1 MNLPTPTN
9 DAFSLRSYGDKLE
22 SYVRGLESLGQTP
35 EMYCKYTGTK
45 QEPKIQTAINVVE
58 TTDTTSVL
66 HASQPDITH
75 IHQLNTRKRLLK
87 DFPRIIKTLN
97 FNKYNKNNLADVYE
111 RGFRNLRL
119 RCRADL
125 DNFNMTV
132 FLTNLETVVND
143 CLATNIAPIVSW
155 IHHEAEAF
163 ATDSHRTKYLE
174 WWTSV
179 AERLKDKDYRL
190 SFNLFT
196 ELGVDSCENEC
207 AQSLRENTVKYND
220 WTSAVVK
227 KIRESGGKNDKR
239 IVILGSPKK
248 TAKGL
253 EEINQNIYKNDHYM
267 MAEWHIYASGP
278 NKKLKNDGNPG
289 QKYWSGTGD
298 DFGKSNVMT
307 AIGYANYFTSVYN
320 LTTYLGAWM
329 PQANANGDLNQTE
342 IVNFGKYFAQVI
354 KPIPWSM
361 NVLDT
366 YYDTKNSNW
375 KLDEQVI
382 KGQTLNM
389 SRVLDEIISVM

>member
-1 MNLPTPTN
+1 PKESVIMFQIHPKMMTIVVLVIIC
-9 DAFSLRSYGDKLE
+9 AF
-22 SYVRGLESLGQTP
+22 
-35 EMYCKYTGTK
+35 C
-45 QEPKIQTAINVVE
+45 
-58 TTDTTSVL
+58 
-66 HASQPDITH
+66 
-75 IHQLNTRKRLLK
+75 LK
-87 DFPRIIKTLN
+87 DSLARHNPYTKKIAQGFSTNYFKTLN
-97 FNKYNKNNLADVYE
+97 FKKYNKNNLADIYE
-111 RGFRNLRL
+111 RGFRNVRL

-125 DNFNMTV
+125 DNLNMTV
-132 FLTNLETVVND
+132 FLDNLETVVND

-163 ATDSHRTKYLE
+163 ATTSHRTKYLK

-179 AERLKDKDYRL
+179 AKKLKDKDYRL

-196 ELGVDSCENEC
+196 ELGVDACENEC
-207 AQSLRENTVKYND
+207 AQSLRENTAKYND

-239 IVILGSPKK
+239 MLILGSPKK

-253 EEINQNIYKNDHYM
+253 EEIDQNIYKNDPYM

-278 NKKLKNDGNPG
+278 NKKLKNGSPG

-307 AIGYANYFTSVYN
+307 AIEYANYFTSFYN

-329 PQANANGDLNQTE
+329 PQANENGDLNQTE
-342 IVNFGKYFAQVI
+342 IINFGKYFVQVI

-366 YYDTKNSNW
+366 YYDTRNSDW

>member
-1 MNLPTPTN
+1 MFQIHPKMMTILVLVIICAFCLKDSLARHNPYTPTKYQKKI
-9 DAFSLRSYGDKLE
+9 AQGFS
-22 SYVRGLESLGQTP
+22 T
-35 EMYCKYTGTK
+35 
-45 QEPKIQTAINVVE
+45 N
-58 TTDTTSVL
+58 
-66 HASQPDITH
+66 
-75 IHQLNTRKRLLK
+75 
-87 DFPRIIKTLN
+87 FFKTLN
-97 FNKYNKNNLADVYE
+97 FKKYNKKNLADIYE
-111 RGFRNLRL
+111 RGFRNVRL

-125 DNFNMTV
+125 DNLNMAV
-132 FLTNLETVVND
+132 FLDNLETVVND
-143 CLATNIAPIVSW
+143 CLATNIAPIISW

-163 ATDSHRTKYLE
+163 ATELHRTNYLK
-174 WWTSV
+174 WWRRV
-179 AERLKDKDYRL
+179 AEKLKDKDYRL

-207 AQSLRENTVKYND
+207 AQSLRENTAKYND

-227 KIRESGGKNDKR
+227 RIRKSGGKNDKR
-239 IVILGSPKK
+239 MLILGSPKK

-253 EEINQNIYKNDHYM
+253 EEIDQNIYKNDPYM

-278 NKKLKNDGNPG
+278 NKKLTNDGNPG

-307 AIGYANYFTSVYN
+307 AIGYANYFTSFYN

-329 PQANANGDLNQTE
+329 PQANEFGDLSQSE
-342 IVNFGKYFAQVI
+342 IINFGKYFVQVI

-366 YYDTKNSNW
+366 YYDTRNSDWILN
-375 KLDEQVI
+375 DQVI

-389 SRVLDEIISVM
+389 SRVLDEIITVM

>member
-1 MNLPTPTN
+1 MMIFVVLVIICTCCFKDSLASHNPYTPIDYQKKIAQGFSTN
-9 DAFSLRSYGDKLE
+9 YF
-22 SYVRGLESLGQTP
+22 
-35 EMYCKYTGTK
+35 
-45 QEPKIQTAINVVE
+45 
-58 TTDTTSVL
+58 
-66 HASQPDITH
+66 
-75 IHQLNTRKRLLK
+75 
-87 DFPRIIKTLN
+87 KTLN
-97 FNKYNKNNLADVYE
+97 FNKYNKKNLADVYD

-132 FLTNLETVVND
+132 FLNNLETVVDD

-163 ATDSHRTKYLE
+163 ATESHRTKYLD

-179 AERLKDKDYRL
+179 AEKLKDKDYRL

-196 ELGVDSCENEC
+196 ELGVDSCGKAC
-207 AQSLRENTVKYND
+207 AESLRENTVKYND

-253 EEINQNIYKNDHYM
+253 KEIDYNIYKNDHYM

-278 NKKLKNDGNPG
+278 NKRHRNNGKPG

-298 DFGKSNVMT
+298 HVGKSNVMT
-307 AIGYANYFTSVYN
+307 AIGYANYFTSFYN

-329 PQANANGDLNQTE
+329 PQANENGDLNQTE
-342 IVNFGKYFAQVI
+342 IINFGKYFVQVI

-366 YYDTKNSNW
+366 YYDTKNTDWILN
-375 KLDEQVI
+375 EQVI
-382 KGQTLNM
+382 TGQTLNM

>member
-1 MNLPTPTN
+1 MKIVPSS
-9 DAFSLRSYGDKLE
+9 SLML
-22 SYVRGLESLGQTP
+22 
-35 EMYCKYTGTK
+35 
-45 QEPKIQTAINVVE
+45 
-58 TTDTTSVL
+58 
-66 HASQPDITH
+66 
-75 IHQLNTRKRLLK
+75 RKRSEMMIFVVLVIICTCCFK
-87 DFPRIIKTLN
+87 DSLASRNPYTPIDYQKKIAQGFSTNYFKTLN
-97 FNKYNKNNLADVYE
+97 FNKYNKKNLADVYD

-132 FLTNLETVVND
+132 FLNNLETVVDD

-163 ATDSHRTKYLE
+163 ATESHRTKYLD

-179 AERLKDKDYRL
+179 AEKLKDKDYRL

-196 ELGVDSCENEC
+196 ELGVDSCGKAC
-207 AQSLRENTVKYND
+207 AESLRENTVKYND

-253 EEINQNIYKNDHYM
+253 KEIDYNIYKNDHYM

-278 NKKLKNDGNPG
+278 NKRHRNNGKPG

-298 DFGKSNVMT
+298 HVGKSNVMT

-329 PQANANGDLNQTE
+329 PQANENGDLNQTE
-342 IVNFGKYFAQVI
+342 IINFGKYFVQVI

-366 YYDTKNSNW
+366 YYDTKNTDWILN
-375 KLDEQVI
+375 EQAI
-382 KGQTLNM
+382 TGQTLNM